1 VGEREVVKP
10 GVAGGQFKSFT
21 TKDTKSHEG
30 NAKKVPRDGS
40 YPSRFSFSLHVEKH
54 GILHVKVFQA
64 QWAGGDHVTDS
75 AVDIQGRHLKLSNLE
90 KVLYPATGFTKQ
102 KVIDYYARIAP
113 AIIPHLAG
121 RALTRKRYPDG
132 VEGEPFFEKNAPMHK
147 PDWVKT
153 APIWSGRNRR
163 TVHYVLADDLATL
176 IWLANLAAL
185 ELHPSL
191 ALAKDITCPT
201 VMVFDLDPGPP
212 ANIVQCCQVGLWLRE
227 IFEHFGLQSFPKTS
241 GSKGLQIYV
250 PLNTPTTYDVT
261 KMFSHALAQL
271 LEHDHRDL
279 VLSEMSKQARTGKV
293 FVDWSQNDEH
303 KTTVAVYSLR
313 AREHPT
319 VSTPVKWEEVERAF
333 KKKDAG
339 LLVFEAPQVVS
350 RFEKM
355 GDLFEPVLELK
366 QRLPDL
372 KAAVTKEPERIEIA
386 AQAEGDD
393 AAPVRRKR
401 AGKKGERR

>member
-1 VGEREVVKP
+1 M
-10 GVAGGQFKSFT
+10 
-21 TKDTKSHEG
+21 
-30 NAKKVPRDGS
+30 AKETV
-40 YPSRFSFSLHVEKH
+40 
-54 GILHVKVFQA
+54 
-64 QWAGGDHVTDS
+64 
-75 AVDIQGRHLKLSNLE
+75 VDIEGKHLKLSNLD
-90 KVLYPATGFTKQ
+90 KVLYPEAGFTKGQ
-102 KVIDYYARIAP
+102 VIDYYVRIAP
-113 AIIPHLAG
+113 VLLPHLHG
-121 RALTRKRYPDG
+121 RPLTMKRYPNG
-132 VEGEPFFEKNAPMHK
+132 VSGPFFYEKNCPEHR
-147 PDWVKT
+147 PEWVQT
-153 APIWSGRNRR
+153 VRVWSSGNNKWMN
-163 TVHYVLADDLATL
+163 YCLAEDLPTL
-176 IWLANLAAL
+176 VWAANLADL
-185 ELHPSL
+185 ELHTSL
-191 ALAKDITCPT
+191 SLGKDILQPT
-201 VMVFDLDPGPP
+201 FVVFDLDPGPP
-212 ANIVQCCQVGLWLRE
+212 ANIVQCCQVGLWVRD
-227 IFEHFGLQSFPKTS
+227 IFAKLQLQSFAKTS

-250 PLNTPTTYDVT
+250 PLNTPTTYDAT

-372 KAAVTKEPERIEIA
+372 KAAVTKEPERVEIA

-393 AAPVRRKR
+393 AVPVRRKR

>member
-1 VGEREVVKP
+1 M
-10 GVAGGQFKSFT
+10 
-21 TKDTKSHEG
+21 
-30 NAKKVPRDGS
+30 
-40 YPSRFSFSLHVEKH
+40 
-54 GILHVKVFQA
+54 
-64 QWAGGDHVTDS
+64 TDS
-75 AVDIQGRHLKLSNLE
+75 AIEIQGRTLKLSNLE
-90 KVLYPATGFTKQ
+90 KVLYPATGFTK
-102 KVIDYYARIAP
+102 KDVIDYYARIAP
-113 AIIPHLAG
+113 ALLPHLRG

-163 TVHYVLADDLATL
+163 TIQYVLADDMATL

-191 ALAKDITCPT
+191 ALATDIECPT

-212 ANIVQCCQVGLWLRE
+212 ANIVQCCQVATWLRE
-227 IFEHFGLQSFPKTS
+227 MFDHWGLQSFPKTS
-241 GSKGLQIYV
+241 GSKGMQIYV
-250 PLNTPTTYDVT
+250 PLNTPTTFDAT
-261 KMFSHALAQL
+261 KLFSHALAHL
-271 LEHDHRDL
+271 LEHEHPDL
-279 VLSEMSKQARTGKV
+279 VVSEMKKAVRTGKV

-303 KTTVAVYSLR
+303 KTTISVYSLR

-319 VSTPVKWEEVERAF
+319 VSTPVSWDEVERAL

-339 LLVFEAPQVVS
+339 LLVFESSKTIA

-366 QRLPDL
+366 QKLPDMR
-372 KAAVTKEPERIEIA
+372 AAAAKEPAMIEIA
-386 AQAEGDD
+386 AQTEESEPQRKTAKKKSSGKT
-393 AAPVRRKR
+393 ATRKKR
-401 AGKKGERR
+401 AKV